1 MKTIF
6 RADTIGSTL
15 RPAYLKEARKAWNAG
30 TLSTPEFK
38 RVEDRAV
45 DEAIALQERSGLE
58 VVTDGEMRR
67 LIFTGTLTEAID
79 GISAIPSPSWRWH
92 KQTPEQDMDFQAPIC
107 VTGKIRRRRSL
118 ATEEFAYA
126 RGKTHKVLKMTLPSP
141 LMLSLFWSPEHST
154 AAYKDPFALF
164 ADAVDILRQEVHELA
179 ALGCQYIQID
189 APELATLVDE
199 SQRQATYAA
208 RGVSPERMLGEGIDM
223 LNALVDAPG
232 ITFGLHLCKGNNA
245 GHWMSKGG
253 YEAISK
259 QVFARATKYDLFLLE
274 YDDWRSGSLEPLT
287 DIPRDK
293 GVVLG
298 FVSTKNNEMETAE
311 GLITRIDEA
320 SRYFP
325 REQLALST
333 QCGFASV
340 MQGNPIT
347 ETAQEAKLRL
357 VVDVAQRVWK

>member
-6 RADTIGSTL
+6 RADIIGSIL
-15 RPAYLKEARKAWNAG
+15 RPGYLKEARTAWNAG
-30 TLSTPEFK
+30 KLSTPEFK

-45 DEAIALQERSGLE
+45 DEAIALQERAGLE

-92 KQTPEQDMDFQAPIC
+92 KQTPEQDMDFRAPIS
-107 VTGKIRRRRSL
+107 VSGKIRRRRSL

-126 RGKTHKVLKMTLPSP
+126 RGKTQKVIKMTLPSP
-141 LMLSLFWSPEHST
+141 LMLALFWSPEHST
-154 AAYKDPFALF
+154 AAYKDPFTLF

-287 DIPRDK
+287 DVPRDK

-298 FVSTKNNEMETAE
+298 FVSTKKDDMETAD
-311 GLITRIDEA
+311 GLISRIDEA

-340 MQGNPIT
+340 AQGNPIS
-347 ETAQEAKLRL
+347 EAAQEAKLRL

>member
-1 MKTIF
+1 
-6 RADTIGSTL
+6 
-15 RPAYLKEARKAWNAG
+15 
-30 TLSTPEFK
+30 
-38 RVEDRAV
+38 
-45 DEAIALQERSGLE
+45 
-58 VVTDGEMRR
+58 
-67 LIFTGTLTEAID
+67 
-79 GISAIPSPSWRWH
+79 
-92 KQTPEQDMDFQAPIC
+92 MDFRAPIC

-126 RGKTHKVLKMTLPSP
+126 RGKTSKVLKMTLPSP
-141 LMLSLFWSPEHST
+141 LMLALFWSPEHST

-199 SQRQATYAA
+199 SQRQGTYVA
-208 RGVSPERMLGEGIDM
+208 RGVSPERMLGEGVDM

-287 DIPRDK
+287 DISLDK

-311 GLITRIDEA
+311 RLVARIEEA

-340 MQGNPIT
+340 AQGNPIN
-347 ETAQEAKLRL
+347 EAAQEAKLRL
-357 VVDVAQRVWK
+357 VVDVARRVWK

>member
-141 LMLSLFWSPEHST
+141 LMLALFWSPEHST

-199 SQRQATYAA
+199 SQRQATYVA

-298 FVSTKNNEMETAE
+298 FVSTKKNEMETAE

-347 ETAQEAKLRL
+347 ETTQEAKLRL